1 MEFKKL
7 LVSSALLAGMMGIS
21 ANTVSATEKSIADE
35 CLNVDEVEIDPGHD
49 VNYKPNQSSE
59 QTTEDSIWLDYPGD
73 GIYAPDPNTG
83 KYPSLDFP
91 SNNKKEPNKE
101 SGTIIVGPTT
111 KPGDGENDLDCP
123 GDGAY
128 SPDPEKPIYSSEI
141 SEESTSH
148 KDQEIKKENQ
158 ATSSTQETTK
168 EVQENTPITS
178 KETTKVLSTAKKDKN
193 PSVSTVAIKE
203 TTKEGNTTEINE
215 GTLPQTGTEDAAK
228 ISAAGAALIVAAS
241 LMGYSVFSKKSKNS

>member
-7 LVSSALLAGMMGIS
+7 LVSSALLAGMMGLS
-21 ANTVSATEKSIADE
+21 ANTVSAAEKNITNE
-35 CLNVDEVEIDPGHD
+35 CLNVDAVEIDPGHD

-59 QTTEDSIWLDYPGD
+59 QTTEDSIWLDCPGD

-128 SPDPEKPIYSSEI
+128 APNPEKPIYSSEI
-141 SEESTSH
+141 SEEPTSH
-148 KDQEIKKENQ
+148 KNQEIKKENQ
-158 ATSSTQETTK
+158 VTSSTQETTK

-203 TTKEGNTTEINE
+203 TTNEGNTTEINE
-215 GTLPQTGTEDAAK
+215 GTLPQTGSSKEKT
-228 ISAAGAALIVAAS
+228 LAS
-241 LMGYSVFSKKSKNS
+241 LGVMTVTMSSLLAVASFRRRKEN

>member
-21 ANTVSATEKSIADE
+21 ANTVSAAEKNITDE
-35 CLNVDEVEIDPGHD
+35 FLNMDVVEIDPGHD

-73 GIYAPDPNTG
+73 G
-83 KYPSLDFP
+83 
-91 SNNKKEPNKE
+91 
-101 SGTIIVGPTT
+101 
-111 KPGDGENDLDCP
+111 
-123 GDGAY
+123 AY
-128 SPDPEKPIYSSEI
+128 SPDPEKPIYSTES
-141 SEESTSH
+141 SEEPTSH

-158 ATSSTQETTK
+158 VTSSTQENTK

-178 KETTKVLSTAKKDKN
+178 KEATKVLSTDKKDKT

-203 TTKEGNTTEINE
+203 TKNEGNTTEINE
-215 GTLPQTGTEDAAK
+215 GTLPQTGAEDAAAV
-228 ISAAGAALIVAAS
+228 SAAGAALIAVAS
-241 LMGYSVFSKKSKNS
+241 FIGYSVFSKKIKK